1 MWLVARGDSPAES
14 GTVLPTGKRYSPLS
28 PRFRG
33 PLSSLSG
40 TAKTSDLYLSFR
52 LIRARSKQRHFNAK
66 TAIPHLRVLFL
77 ALKKVFL
84 FSFEFVR
91 SNKLNK
97 FGEFRVGKLVFFVT
111 VFSSGVFWLLDTQR
125 IVTCVIT
132 Q

>member
-14 GTVLPTGKRYSPLS
+14 GTVLPTGKRCSPLS
-28 PRFRG
+28 PHFRG

-52 LIRARSKQRHFNAK
+52 LIRARSKQRHFSAK

-91 SNKLNK
+91 SNKQQIW
-97 FGEFRVGKLVFFVT
+97 GVQSWEACVFCY

>member
-14 GTVLPTGKRYSPLS
+14 GTVLPTGKRCSPLS
-28 PRFRG
+28 PHFRG

-52 LIRARSKQRHFNAK
+52 LIRARSKQRHFSAK

-91 SNKLNK
+91 SNKQNK
-97 FGEFRVGKLVFFVT
+97 FGEFRVGKLVFFVMCFRL
-111 VFSSGVFWLLDTQR
+111 VYFGCWILRGLLH
-125 IVTCVIT
+125 VS
-132 Q
+132 